1 MQGAVQNCMRFCW
14 DQAEGSEDILFGYM
28 TCENILLTAAAHSN
42 SNSSWGLPQASA
54 HHLQHPAK
62 LHSFLEAERGG
73 DGDIEGLGVRTQ
85 DK

>member
-1 MQGAVQNCMRFCW
+1 
-14 DQAEGSEDILFGYM
+14 M

-42 SNSSWGLPQASA
+42 SNSSWGLRQASA

-62 LHSFLEAERGG
+62 LYSFLKAERGG
-73 DGDIEGLGVRTQ
+73 DGDKEGLGVRAQ